1 MYRYGQYRPIAK
13 ATEIL
18 GDRWTLLI
26 VRDLLMGVCH
36 FNELERGLP
45 GISRGLLADRLKRL
59 ERMGIVEK
67 QTAAGKR
74 RSTTYLPTAAGLEL
88 QGVINE
94 LLVWGTRWAFE
105 EPAPEDLDPLLLLWW
120 MRDRV
125 YRDQLPA
132 GQTVLQFDFTGAV
145 AESYWMLLKPEDVS
159 LCLTAPG
166 FPIDLLATVD
176 IAVMYQVWL
185 GRLDLLQTMADGRLV
200 LDGAPALI
208 GRFPHWFAYSAA
220 ADTVR
225 RESTTMR

>member
-1 MYRYGQYRPIAK
+1 M
-13 ATEIL
+13 
-18 GDRWTLLI
+18 
-26 VRDLLMGVCH
+26 
-36 FNELERGLP
+36 P

-67 QTAAGKR
+67 RSVEGKR

-88 QGVINE
+88 RGVINE
-94 LLVWGTRWAFE
+94 LLVWGTRWAFQ

-125 YRDQLPA
+125 HRDRLPA

-145 AESYWMLLKPEDVS
+145 NESYWMLLKPDDVS

-166 FPIDLLATVD
+166 FPLDLLATVD
-176 IAVMYQVWL
+176 ISIMYQIWL
-185 GRLDLLQTMADGRLV
+185 GRLDLMQTMAEGRFV

-208 GRFPHWFAYSAA
+208 NRFPRWFAYSAA
-220 ADTVR
+220 AETVR
-225 RESTTMR
+225 RESMT

>member
-1 MYRYGQYRPIAK
+1 MYRYGQYCPIAK

-26 VRDLLMGVCH
+26 VRDLLMGTCH
-36 FNELERGLP
+36 FNDLERGLP

-67 QTAAGKR
+67 QSVEGKR

-88 QGVINE
+88 RGVINE
-94 LLVWGTRWAFE
+94 LLVWGTRWAFQ

-125 YRDQLPA
+125 HRDRLPA

-145 AESYWMLLKPEDVS
+145 NESYWMLLKPDDVS

-166 FPIDLLATVD
+166 FPLDLLATVD
-176 IAVMYQVWL
+176 ISIMYQIWL
-185 GRLDLLQTMADGRLV
+185 GRLDLMQTMAEGRFV

-208 GRFPHWFAYSAA
+208 NRFPRWFAYSAA
-220 ADTVR
+220 AETVR
-225 RESTTMR
+225 RESMT